1 MKKFSITLKGYDQKE
16 VNNFVKKV
24 TDEYEK
30 MLGRLKKIE
39 LENISLKQELIRL
52 SNIENKL
59 NNTINLAEE
68 TSKIKTIAQNEADQI
83 IKKAKNNASQIVNDA
98 LIRANEIEKESNLY
112 VSKIKNIILEIEKQ
126 EY

>member
-16 VNNFVKKV
+16 VNKFVKKV

>member
-16 VNNFVKKV
+16 VNKFVKKV

-98 LIRANEIEKESNLY
+98 LIRANEIEKETNLY

>member
-16 VNNFVKKV
+16 VNKFVKKV

-68 TSKIKTIAQNEADQI
+68 TSKIKTIAQNEANQI

>member
-16 VNNFVKKV
+16 VNKFVKKV

-98 LIRANEIEKESNLY
+98 LIRANKIEKESNLY

>member
-16 VNNFVKKV
+16 VNKFVKKV

-83 IKKAKNNASQIVNDA
+83 IKKAKNNASQILNDA

>member
-16 VNNFVKKV
+16 VNKFVKRV